1 MIEKL
6 FRTVPVRVL
15 LGEEGKG
22 FEEVPQRVQL
32 MRTCSF
38 FHERYGKVDITRQM
52 FDEMKVNFE
61 AKVRGIDL
69 MIDYAHDSE
78 REAAGW
84 IKGLEIVENLELGE
98 DQLWAI
104 VDWTPVGRRTLADK
118 EFAYLSAD
126 FDKDYKDN
134 EQPLKK
140 FGTVLLG
147 AGLTNRP
154 VIKKM
159 NPAIQL
165 SEYSTQ
171 VINKETTMTDEQ
183 KAAEVKLAQVNKL
196 MEDMGVASI
205 EDLMKAIAEMKS
217 KNGEM
222 MEEKQLSEKKVK
234 LSELF
239 SKGKITKAQQ
249 DEAIKLKGEVFDG
262 FVKLAELNEGIKTNE
277 VGDTGNKDGGG
288 DNSEVDPEDKL
299 IELSEAMAKE
309 KKIDISSAISIVL
322 SENKELKKAYYKKVG
337 TSFGSEQ
344 E

>member
-1 MIEKL
+1 MTKQTY
-6 FRTVPVRVL
+6 RTVPVRVL

-38 FHERYGKVDITRQM
+38 FHERYGKVDITRRM
-52 FDEMKVNFE
+52 FDEMKANFE
-61 AKVRGIDL
+61 SKVRGIEL

-84 IKGLEIVENLELGE
+84 IKGLEVVDNIELNE
-98 DQLWAI
+98 SELWAN

-126 FDKDYKDN
+126 FDPDYKDN
-134 EQPLKK
+134 ENPTKK

-165 SEYSTQ
+165 SEYSQTD
-171 VINKETTMTDEQ
+171 NKEKAMTDEQ
-183 KAAEVKLAQVNKL
+183 KLMEAKLAQVNKM

-205 EDLMKAIAEMKS
+205 EDLMKMIADMKS
-217 KNGEM
+217 KNNEM
-222 MEEKQLSEKKVK
+222 MEEKQLSERKVR

-239 SKGKITKAQQ
+239 TKGKITKAQQ
-249 DEAIKLKGEVFDG
+249 DEAVKLKGEVFDG
-262 FVKLAELNEGIKTNE
+262 FVKLAELNEGIKTTE
-277 VGDTGNKDGGG
+277 VGDTGNKNPGAT
-288 DNSEVDPEDKL
+288 EVDPEDKL

-309 KKIDISSAISIVL
+309 KKIPFSDAMSIVL
-322 SENKELKKAYYKKVG
+322 SENTDLKKAYYKKMGGLQTETV
-337 TSFGSEQ
+337 E

>member
-1 MIEKL
+1 MTTKL
-6 FRTVPVRVL
+6 YRTVPVRVV

-38 FHERYGKVDITRQM
+38 YHERYGSVNITRSM
-52 FDEMKVNFE
+52 FSEMKENFE
-61 AKVRGIDL
+61 QKVRGIEL

-84 IKGLEIVENLELGE
+84 IKGLEIVDNVELSE
-98 DQLWAI
+98 SQLWAI
-104 VDWTPVGRRTLADK
+104 VEWTPVGRRTLADK

-126 FDKDYKDN
+126 FDPDYKDAEN
-134 EQPLKK
+134 LSKR

-165 SEYSTQ
+165 SEYSQTS
-171 VINKETTMTDEQ
+171 NKETVMTDEQ
-183 KAAEVKLAQVNKL
+183 KLMEAKLAQVNKL

-205 EDLMKAIAEMKS
+205 EDLMAAIAEMKS
-217 KNGEM
+217 KNVDM
-222 MEEKQLSEKKVK
+222 MEEKQLSERKIR

-239 SKGKITKAQQ
+239 SKGKITKAQH
-249 DEAIKLKGEVFDG
+249 DEAIKVKGDVFEG
-262 FVKLAELNEGIKTNE
+262 FVKLAELNEGIKTQE
-277 VGDTGNKDGGG
+277 VGDTGNKNPGA
-288 DNSEVDPEDKL
+288 NEVDPEDKL

-309 KKIDISSAISIVL
+309 KKISVPSAMSIVL
-322 SENKELKKAYYKKVG
+322 SENKDLKNAYYKKMG
-337 TSFGSEQ
+337 ETQGESIE
-344 E
+344 

>member
-1 MIEKL
+1 MKNKT
-6 FRTVPVRVL
+6 FRTSAVRIQ
-15 LGEEGKG
+15 LGEPGEG

-38 FHERYGKVDITRQM
+38 FHDRYGKVDITRKM
-52 FDEMKVNFE
+52 FDEMKANFE
-61 AKVRGIDL
+61 SKVRGIDL

-104 VDWTPVGRRTLADK
+104 VDWTPTGRRTLSDK

-126 FDKDYKDN
+126 FDPAYKDN
-134 EQPLKK
+134 ENPTKT

-159 NPAIQL
+159 QPAIQL
-165 SEYSTQ
+165 SEYSQTN
-171 VINKETTMTDEQ
+171 NKESKMTEEQ
-183 KAAEVKLAQVNKL
+183 MKAAEDQLAKVNTL
-196 MEDMGVASI
+196 MADMGVASV
-205 EDLMKAIAEMKS
+205 EDLMKMIQELKAANTDMTETA
-217 KNGEM
+217 
-222 MEEKQLSEKKVK
+222 QLSERKIQ

-239 SKGKITKAQQ
+239 SKGKITKAQH
-249 DEAIKLKGEVFDG
+249 DAAIELKGEVFNG
-262 FVKLAELNEGIKTNE
+262 FVKLAELNEGIKTKE
-277 VGDTGNKDGGG
+277 VGGVGETPKTDTT
-288 DNSEVDPEDKL
+288 DPEDKV

-309 KKIDISSAISIVL
+309 KKIDISSAIKIVL
-322 SENKELKKAYYKKVG
+322 SENKELKNAYYKKVG
-337 TSFGSEQ
+337 TYNGE
-344 E
+344 EE

>member
-1 MIEKL
+1 MTEKL

-38 FHERYGKVDITRQM
+38 FHDRYGKVEITRQM
-52 FDEMKVNFE
+52 FNEMKVNFE

-84 IKGLEIVENLELGE
+84 IKALEIVENLELGE

-104 VDWTPVGRRTLADK
+104 VDWTPVGRRTLSDK

-126 FDKDYKDN
+126 FDKDYRDN
-134 EQPLKK
+134 ENPLKK

-165 SEYSTQ
+165 SEYSQTS
-171 VINKETTMTDEQ
+171 NKENQMTDEQ
-183 KAAEVKLAQVNKL
+183 KLMEAKLAQVNKL

-205 EDLMKAIAEMKS
+205 EDLMKAIADMKAESGEMK
-217 KNGEM
+217 
-222 MEEKQLSEKKVK
+222 EEKQLSERKIR

-262 FVKLAELNEGIKTNE
+262 FVKLAELNEGIKTTE
-277 VGDTGNKDGGG
+277 VGDTGNKNGGV
-288 DNSEVDPEDKL
+288 DNTEVDPEDKL
-299 IELSEAMAKE
+299 IALSEAMAKD
-309 KKIDISSAISIVL
+309 KKIGITQAISIVL
-322 SENKELKKAYYKKVG
+322 SENEELKKAYYKKVG
-337 TSFGSEQ
+337 TYDGEQ